1 MIRARAAGWGAVV
14 AASVLLVATTAE
26 ASTGEDA
33 GQAQPPRDPD
43 DDPDDPDP
51 PRDPN
56 DPNDP
61 NEPKDDHEPPTG
73 EPPRDPG
80 DDDPNPDP
88 DPPREPEP
96 EPEPEPIPTGDPG
109 GGDGSGEPEP
119 EPTPGSEDD
128 VPPPKKWGAA
138 PFGDLTTGTSA
149 TNIEIGGDILLPDK
163 CREKNNACNGGRI
176 GARARFPVVE
186 GSATGAGRA
195 GADALQGFS
204 KSWRVGLVVDWIRDT
219 TGMDGPAK
227 FFMMTAAGEW
237 GVQSFSYNPD
247 AGDESRLETKHSADF
262 LLRALLYRYH
272 PGRYRIAPQIIARY
286 RRDWDGATPVG
297 IVQSAGEGLPDI
309 TRDLTIEGPNAAPV
323 FAVTV
328 PVLYTIQKGERV
340 LPQLGFGPA
349 VSYAARG
356 KNRGYNPFN
365 EEILVRLEHWVYWYP
380 TGTEGLEGPKANVR
394 IGAAP
399 FLDIRMRGRGGSD
412 RTTNVGALIEV
423 KVGVRGYEY

>member
-1 MIRARAAGWGAVV
+1 MSRARWSAVV
-14 AASVLLVATTAE
+14 AGTTVLLLLLLCGTAR
-26 ASTGEDA
+26 AGVVDA
-33 GQAQPPRDPD
+33 AQPTEPRDPD
-43 DDPDDPDP
+43 E

-56 DPNDP
+56 DPDPSDPDPNDP
-61 NEPKDDHEPPTG
+61 TEPLPPPPTG
-73 EPPRDPG
+73 EPPSLPE
-80 DDDPNPDP
+80 P

-96 EPEPEPIPTGDPG
+96 DPEPEPVPTGDPG
-109 GGDGSGEPEP
+109 GGSGSGQPQGEPPAIPETPEEP
-119 EPTPGSEDD
+119 DK
-128 VPPPKKWGAA
+128 PKTWGAA

-149 TNIEIGGDILLPDK
+149 TNIELGGDILLPQK

-219 TGMDGPAK
+219 TGMEGPAK

-237 GVQSFSYNPD
+237 GVQSFSYNPE
-247 AGDESRLETKHSADF
+247 AGDDSRLETKHSADF
-262 LLRALLYRYH
+262 LLRALLYRYQ
-272 PGRYRIAPQIIARY
+272 PRRYRVAPQIIARY
-286 RRDWDGATPVG
+286 RRDWDGAKPVG

-328 PVLYTIQKGERV
+328 PVLFSIQRGERV

-399 FLDIRMRGRGGSD
+399 FLDIRMRGPGGSE